1 MGEKERGKPDLAQEP
16 QLPFTVPLQA
26 SASASSTS
34 IPSMP
39 NHTTSF
45 TSQSLTPVPSSSR
58 QMVAPINSSV
68 IRPNSNVKPEDPARP
83 AAPLGWRTAWRYFI
97 YEKWRLCAFIALAV
111 MVSRF
116 STRGWALSEGRV
128 YFMPFS
134 FIFASHLLFPPFP
147 PYCVHS
153 LFKMCCSPVD
163 PTSATPHDHQTLV
176 AFSSIGLTIIGLGH
190 VGSQH

>member
-16 QLPFTVPLQA
+16 QLQPFTVPLQA

-34 IPSMP
+34 SSASIPSMP
-39 NHTTSF
+39 NHTASF

-58 QMVAPINSSV
+58 QMVPPINSSV
-68 IRPNSNVKPEDPARP
+68 VRPNSNVKPEDPARP

-116 STRGWALSEGRV
+116 STRG
-128 YFMPFS
+128 
-134 FIFASHLLFPPFP
+134 
-147 PYCVHS
+147 
-153 LFKMCCSPVD
+153 
-163 PTSATPHDHQTLV
+163 
-176 AFSSIGLTIIGLGH
+176 
-190 VGSQH
+190 